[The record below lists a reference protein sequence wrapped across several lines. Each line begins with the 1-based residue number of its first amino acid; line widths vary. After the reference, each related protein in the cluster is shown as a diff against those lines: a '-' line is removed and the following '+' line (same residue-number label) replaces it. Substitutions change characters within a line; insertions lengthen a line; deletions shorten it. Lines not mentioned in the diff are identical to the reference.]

1 MKKIVII
8 LAVLIAAYM
17 ALSNLGP
24 VPILILV
31 AASLLIAWV
40 VNSMKHHPAKAWNLV
55 QALAFTGMLFG
66 GLWTVIGLFAFGIR
80 AGALGAIVLFGL
92 YMLRQ
97 FAKRKMRDAGHYSA
111 YSA

>member
-1 MKKIVII
+1 MKNIGII
-8 LAVLIAAYM
+8 LALLVASYW
-17 ALSNLGP
+17 ALSSLGP

-31 AASLLIAWV
+31 AAGLLVAWV
-40 VNSMKHHPAKAWNLV
+40 VNSMKHNPTKAWNLV
-55 QALAFTGMLFG
+55 QALALTGMLFG

-97 FAKRKMRDAGHYSA
+97 FAKRKMREASHYSA
-111 YSA
+111 HIA